1 MKSLMELGELDRAF
15 QSGLSAGWRASW
27 RHKLTFVLTALG
39 VFGAIMLAILA
50 IRPMYEGATLL
61 IGRQGSLEAA
71 ADLRRPVET
80 TQALVQIAESEE
92 VIVEA
97 IKSVGLQEFAAD
109 AAQSTT
115 SIFERLQRQVFPAV
129 AGPERSATAID
140 AILPRVKRRL
150 SVKGEPNSDVV
161 RIAYRH
167 HDPVIAAKFANAMAT
182 ALAERQVLLYSRPQA
197 VDFFLKQQKQFE
209 DETKKAA
216 EELDKFSARSAI
228 YAAYDQQ
235 QLLLKRFHELSTQL
249 AVVRGTIAQKT
260 GERQALAD
268 QLRKLSPVARSP
280 YMSSLVDNLGG
291 EGTGSSSRSKPP
303 GLVDD
308 KTPPLLLVRVY
319 QDTMVALF
327 KTNADLVG
335 AEDLKKQQTQEITK
349 LTAELNTLSQNER
362 EFTRLKRAVDRSI
375 LNADIYS
382 KRMVEEKINAESR
395 AAQLSSVKIM
405 QPALVPLRP
414 VSPNYILFGLAGAL
428 ASALAGVLGAL
439 AHSRARPLK
448 PALAV
453 AVEET
458 KLAA

>member
-109 AAQSTT
+109 AAQTTT

-182 ALAERQVLLYSRPQA
+182 ALADRQVLLYSRPQA

-291 EGTGSSSRSKPP
+291 EGAGASSRSKPP

-349 LTAELNTLSQNER
+349 LTAELTIWR
-362 EFTRLKRAVDRSI
+362 HRLPYPPGMGATG
-375 LNADIYS
+375 
-382 KRMVEEKINAESR
+382 
-395 AAQLSSVKIM
+395 SV
-405 QPALVPLRP
+405 
-414 VSPNYILFGLAGAL
+414 
-428 ASALAGVLGAL
+428 
-439 AHSRARPLK
+439 
-448 PALAV
+448 
-453 AVEET
+453 
-458 KLAA
+458 